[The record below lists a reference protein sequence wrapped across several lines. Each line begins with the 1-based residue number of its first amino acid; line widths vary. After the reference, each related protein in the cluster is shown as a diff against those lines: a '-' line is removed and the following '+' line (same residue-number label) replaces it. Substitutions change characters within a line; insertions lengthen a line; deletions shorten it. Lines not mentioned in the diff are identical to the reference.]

1 MSLEATVR
9 QVQEESER
17 PFCVCVCVC
26 MCAICFVMSISSVFW
41 ASSPDPTITLCTGG
55 RSRAPRR
62 LCCSGV
68 PLL

>member
-9 QVQEESER
+9 QVQGESER
-17 PFCVCVCVC
+17 PFCVCVCVR
-26 MCAICFVMSISSVFW
+26 AICFVMSISSVFW